1 MFIEKKIVK
10 EKCMVKNCYVQK
22 TSWEVVYVLP
32 RSGTSV
38 TKSHV
43 HNPRTSV
50 TKSHV
55 NDPFTIPGLA
65 TLKPELGENMRNFK

>member
-1 MFIEKKIVK
+1 
-10 EKCMVKNCYVQK
+10 MVKNCYVQK
-22 TSWEVVYVLP
+22 TSREVVYVLP

-38 TKSHV
+38 TKHMFTM
-43 HNPRTSV
+43 PRMSV

-65 TLKPELGENMRNFK
+65 TLKPELGENMRNNFK